1 MNITRKAVSAFAG
14 ILPAALLIAALAPK
28 ATRGIAIALVQVANT
43 AANPAMTQDTSKQVS
58 QIVELTCGTAAQKC
72 TQLLPGAPL
81 PSTAFTVPTGQT
93 LVVTNIE
100 FESVDNGDV
109 ATFQIA
115 YQIPPGA
122 PLLKSWSAAGNGATA
137 EFSLGPG
144 FGIAAGD
151 SIDVVEQ
158 FNTVGER
165 AIIRGYLTSN

>member
-1 MNITRKAVSAFAG
+1 MNIMRKAVSASGG
-14 ILPAALLIAALAPK
+14 ILLAALLVAAFAPK
-28 ATRGIAIALVQVANT
+28 VTRGIATALVQVANT

-58 QIVELTCGTAAQKC
+58 QIVELTCGAATQQC
-72 TQLLPGAPL
+72 TQLLPDAPL
-81 PSTAFTVPTGQT
+81 PSTGFTVPTGQT
-93 LVVTNIE
+93 LVVTDIE

-122 PLLKSWSAAGNGATA
+122 TLLKSWSAAGNGATA

-151 SIDVVEQ
+151 SIGVVEQ

-165 AIIRGYLTSN
+165 AIMRGYLTSN

>member
-1 MNITRKAVSAFAG
+1 MRIVGKAVSALGG
-14 ILPAALLIAALAPK
+14 ILLAALLIAALAPK
-28 ATRGIAIALVQVANT
+28 ATLGIATALVRVANT

-58 QIVELTCGTAAQKC
+58 QIVELTCGATAQKC
-72 TQLLPGAPL
+72 TQLLPDAPL
-81 PSTAFTVPTGQT
+81 QSTAFAVPTGQT

-100 FESVDNGDV
+100 FESVDNGDI
-109 ATFQIA
+109 ATFEIA

-122 PLLKSWSAAGNGATA
+122 PLLKSWSAVGNGATA

-165 AIIRGYLTSN
+165 AIMRGYLTSN